1 MPLYCQSDIS
11 KRERERKAA
20 REEEEEKN
28 RLSMLSIE
36 FLWAMKGKISVFTT
50 FMIAK
55 YFYVRARVFLSYI
68 ALSFDHFSS
77 GSRHF
82 SATHSLS
89 LSFSSLFLMAS
100 ARFIVSICFEW
111 VFFLFITFNT
121 AIEMLKMGKGPFY
134 FMDLWY
140 TLTHSL
146 SHSTRREWRSK
157 MFCLWFYHNNVLLKQ
172 EPCRYFNEGIPTFSQ
187 AYCWIAICQR

>member
-1 MPLYCQSDIS
+1 MFLLRLWLQSIS
-11 KRERERKAA
+11 TCELAYSFPISLSHSTTSQVAA
-20 REEEEEKN
+20 
-28 RLSMLSIE
+28 
-36 FLWAMKGKISVFTT
+36 AT
-50 FMIAK
+50 FPP
-55 YFYVRARVFLSYI
+55 
-68 ALSFDHFSS
+68 
-77 GSRHF
+77 
-82 SATHSLS
+82 HSLS